1 MKITEEELE
10 DECIHYLD
18 ASKFAEV
25 ISVLADWVMYEKLGG
40 NKYYEKV
47 WKARDHQYFATYTEE
62 GQEMFNYYTG
72 IIKKNLKE
80 MCNIVPKENE
90 E

>member
-1 MKITEEELE
+1 MSDT
-10 DECIHYLD
+10 HYID

-47 WKARDHQYFATYTEE
+47 WKTRDHQYFATYTEE
-62 GQEMFNYYTG
+62 GQEMFNEYTG

-90 E
+90 DD